1 MGCRFT
7 SQKNLQPISVP
18 FSSIR
23 NTLQDTSIYFFWKG
37 LMAMKT
43 QSQLIFFLH
52 VFSLPALLPDAH
64 WLNSTAASWASLYGG
79 ERETPTLTPLSAPC
93 HQNGQSYAMINPF
106 PTPKYIQ
113 GYSKKIGKI
122 SYTLWFG
129 LGFFS
134 PRSVFLLACF
144 LCLGLRFRHR
154 LIIPTVFNRDWVKNH
169 ILLTFW
175 TSQR

>member
-1 MGCRFT
+1 MSIHQSEKPPAYFCSFQQHQEYVARHQHLLFLKRLDGHEDTKPADFLSPCFFT
-7 SQKNLQPISVP
+7 SSLASRRTLVKLHCCKLSIS
-18 FSSIR
+18 
-23 NTLQDTSIYFFWKG
+23 LW
-37 LMAMKT
+37 
-43 QSQLIFFLH
+43 
-52 VFSLPALLPDAH
+52 
-64 WLNSTAASWASLYGG
+64 G

-154 LIIPTVFNRDWVKNH
+154 LIIPTVFNRD
-169 ILLTFW
+169 
-175 TSQR
+175 

>member
-1 MGCRFT
+1 MSIHQSEKPPAYFCSFQQHQEYVARHQHLLFLKRLDGHEDTKPADFLSPCFFT
-7 SQKNLQPISVP
+7 SSLASRRTLVKLHCCKLSISL
-18 FSSIR
+18 R
-23 NTLQDTSIYFFWKG
+23 
-37 LMAMKT
+37 
-43 QSQLIFFLH
+43 
-52 VFSLPALLPDAH
+52 
-64 WLNSTAASWASLYGG
+64 G

-154 LIIPTVFNRDWVKNH
+154 LIIPTVFNRD
-169 ILLTFW
+169 
-175 TSQR
+175 

>member
-1 MGCRFT
+1 MSIHQSEKPPAYFCSFQQHQEYVARHQHLLFLKRLDGHEDTKPADFLSPCFFT
-7 SQKNLQPISVP
+7 SSLASRRTLVKLHCCKLSISL
-18 FSSIR
+18 R
-23 NTLQDTSIYFFWKG
+23 
-37 LMAMKT
+37 
-43 QSQLIFFLH
+43 
-52 VFSLPALLPDAH
+52 
-64 WLNSTAASWASLYGG
+64 G

-134 PRSVFLLACF
+134 PGLYSYWHAFCVWVYALGTDSLFLQCS
-144 LCLGLRFRHR
+144 
-154 LIIPTVFNRDWVKNH
+154 TE
-169 ILLTFW
+169 TE
-175 TSQR
+175 